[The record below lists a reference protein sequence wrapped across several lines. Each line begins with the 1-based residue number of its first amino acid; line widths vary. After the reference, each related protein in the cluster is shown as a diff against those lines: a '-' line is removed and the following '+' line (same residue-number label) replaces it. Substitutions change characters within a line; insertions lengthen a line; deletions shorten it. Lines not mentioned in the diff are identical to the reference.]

1 MERPGP
7 LLFVDTM
14 QRVNRFARYWDMIAN
29 SGRFKDTLPLILK
42 DSPFDYFMLLSEGLY
57 QAAGSTWKI
66 SLQRLFILLF
76 ENINSRSD
84 IDELM
89 LFETMSADYQCTA
102 EKASFELLIN
112 QKNKVTRMGVA
123 NKRQQKMLK

>member
-1 MERPGP
+1 
-7 LLFVDTM
+7 
-14 QRVNRFARYWDMIAN
+14 MIAN

-42 DSPFDYFMLLSEGLY
+42 DSPFDYFMLLSESLY

-76 ENINSRSD
+76 ENIKSRSD

-89 LFETMSADYQCTA
+89 LFETMSADYQRTA

-112 QKNKVTRMGVA
+112 QKNKVTRIGVA
-123 NKRQQKMLK
+123 NKILALGSESNCF